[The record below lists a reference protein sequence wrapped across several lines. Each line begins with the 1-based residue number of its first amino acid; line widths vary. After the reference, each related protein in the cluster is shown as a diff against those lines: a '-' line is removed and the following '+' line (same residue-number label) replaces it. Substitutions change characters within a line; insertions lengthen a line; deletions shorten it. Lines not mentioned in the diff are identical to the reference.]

1 MNHKSI
7 HRAWVILVA
16 MTMIHAG
23 VMGVLFNCCGI
34 VFSAIRNELGFRAG
48 DLSVYYMLRSL
59 TTALMVGFTSKLYFS
74 SNARVVMTVLGTLY
88 VGSFAAMAF
97 FNSLWQWYI
106 AAVIC
111 GIGMS
116 CNMVVIP
123 ATLNNWFKVRNGF
136 VIGLTMSSSGIIG
149 AIFSPICSS
158 LITMFGWRQTVL
170 IMAVILIILP
180 AAFLLVSEPEKVGL
194 KPYGYEKAAASASDK
209 AETLR
214 QTPPHFIFLL
224 TMIAAIGPG
233 SLIQFN
239 AQLPIFAESIGY
251 TMAVG
256 AMFTSLSMVGNLAG
270 KLGLGALADRIGI
283 YKSGQIF
290 FLTIGLSMVGMLLG
304 QSQLMILNVS
314 TLLYGAVYC
323 ITTTMPALLYLDL
336 YGSKEYRSRVSRM
349 QAISGGIVSERKT
362 KITKNN
368 TQMAFLTVEDLYGQF
383 EVVVFPGVF
392 ERSRQYLEPDSKIY
406 IKGHINIGRDENA
419 TLIADEIIPF
429 DMVRKEIWIAFS
441 DKAEYDGLA
450 GRLEELCFE
459 NTGTS
464 DVIVYLRKE
473 KARKRLDASLR
484 TDASEGVLEKLR
496 QVFGADNVKIRE
508 LGF

>member
-1 MNHKSI
+1 MNHKGI

-170 IMAVILIILP
+170 IMAVIGVILIILP

-290 FLTIGLSMVGMLLG
+290 FLAIGLSMVGMLLG
-304 QSQLMILNVS
+304 QSQLMVLNAS
-314 TLLYGAVYC
+314 TLLYGTVYC

-349 QAISGGIVSERKT
+349 QAISGGISAVLS
-362 KITKNN
+362 I
-368 TQMAFLTVEDLYGQF
+368 
-383 EVVVFPGVF
+383 VFPYIYDFTGSFDIVF
-392 ERSRQYLEPDSKIY
+392 VYGAISGFL
-406 IKGHINIGRDENA
+406 
-419 TLIADEIIPF
+419 
-429 DMVRKEIWIAFS
+429 AF
-441 DKAEYDGLA
+441 AI
-450 GRLEELCFE
+450 F
-459 NTGTS
+459 
-464 DVIVYLRKE
+464 VYLMRYTM
-473 KARKRLDASLR
+473 RRDVQAS
-484 TDASEGVLEKLR
+484 AG
-496 QVFGADNVKIRE
+496 
-508 LGF
+508 